1 MSKIKLNFSFL
12 RTIHHYVNSG
22 MLLIVVVI
30 LAMTIANSPWK
41 EAYAQLWT
49 HEVHLQI
56 GEINLFSHNGHHM
69 SLMNFI
75 NDALMA
81 LFFFA
86 VGLEIKRELLVG
98 ELSSPKKA
106 MLPIVAA
113 FGGMIVPVALFFI
126 FSNEY
131 PEVNGL
137 PIPMATD
144 IAFSLGILSLFGKRV
159 PISLKIFLTTLAV
172 VDDIGG
178 IIIIALKYSS
188 GIEYSYLLVAVVVYG
203 ILILGGR
210 LKIYSK
216 VFYLSFGFVIWTLF
230 LQSGIHPTIA
240 GVLVAFTI
248 PARPKLD
255 VYKYINR
262 IKTCI
267 YEFPTDQISDGRHV
281 ILTSQQIDSLKRVE
295 ESSDHVISPLQD
307 MEDNLHSFVAY
318 LIMPL
323 FAFANAGVDLEGITL
338 NNVFEGVSL
347 SVIAGLFLGKFI
359 GIFSFSYL
367 FIKFTHSSLTSHV
380 NFNHIIGI
388 SFLGGIGFT
397 VSLFIANLSYADI
410 PEVGTNLLNQAKV
423 GIIIGSLLS
432 GLVGYI
438 WLNKSLPKNLDE
450 MAEINGEE

>member
-1 MSKIKLNFSFL
+1 
-12 RTIHHYVNSG
+12 
-22 MLLIVVVI
+22 MLLVIVVL
-30 LAMTIANSPWK
+30 LAMIIANSPWK
-41 EAYAQLWT
+41 ETYAQFWT

-56 GEINLFSHNGHHM
+56 GEVNLFSHDGHHM

-113 FGGMIVPVALFFI
+113 FGGMIVPVSLFYL

-131 PEVNGL
+131 PAINGL

-178 IIIIALKYSS
+178 IVVIALRYSK
-188 GIEYSYLLVAVVVYG
+188 GIEYSYLLVAVAVYC

-216 VFYLSFGFVIWTLF
+216 VFYLSFGFIIWMLF

-281 ILTSQQIDSLKRVE
+281 ILTSQQIDSLKRLE

-307 MEDNLHSFVAY
+307 MEDNLHAVVAY
-318 LIMPL
+318 LILPL
-323 FAFANAGVDLEGITL
+323 FAFANAGVNLDGITFT
-338 NNVFEGVSL
+338 NVFEGVSL
-347 SVIAGLFLGKFI
+347 SVIASLFLGKFI
-359 GIFSFSYL
+359 GIYLFTYL
-367 FIKFTHSSLTSHV
+367 FIKLTHSSLTSHV

-388 SFLGGIGFT
+388 AFLGGIGFT
-397 VSLFIANLSYADI
+397 VSLFIANLSYANVPD
-410 PEVGTNLLNQAKV
+410 VGTDLLNQAKV

-432 GLVGYI
+432 GLMGYF
-438 WLNKSLPKNLDE
+438 WLNSTLPKTLDE
-450 MAEINGEE
+450 MAEDNGTE